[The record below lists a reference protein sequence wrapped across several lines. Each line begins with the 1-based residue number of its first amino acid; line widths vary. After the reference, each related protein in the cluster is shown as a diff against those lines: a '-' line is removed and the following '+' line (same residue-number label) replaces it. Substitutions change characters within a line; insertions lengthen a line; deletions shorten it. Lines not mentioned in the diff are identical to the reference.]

1 MAATDPRP
9 GGDSAGRRRFIT
21 RTHVEDAASSG
32 SAIRVSGRDVVTDE
46 AAQRAED
53 LGVRIERQQ
62 AASPRPGAA
71 AESGSAAAGGA
82 AAGGAAATPEELRT
96 AVRRAVVAELGREPE
111 GLTAAI
117 DRAMKRRGH

>member
-9 GGDSAGRRRFIT
+9 GADSAGRRRFIT

-53 LGVRIERQQ
+53 LGVRIERQP
-62 AASPRPGAA
+62 ATSARP
-71 AESGSAAAGGA
+71 GSAAASGGA
-82 AAGGAAATPEELRT
+82 AAGGAAATAEELRT